1 MIRSLWVAKTGMDV
15 NQANLD
21 VIAHNLANA
30 STTSFKRVKPN
41 FEDLLYQTVR
51 NPGSQTSDQSNS
63 PTGLQFGT
71 GARILGTSRV
81 LSQGPIAQTSNPL
94 DVAIR
99 GNGYFQINLP
109 TGTIAYTRDGNFT
122 VDNQGQITNMAGYVL
137 APGITVPEGAES
149 VAISEFGQVT
159 AKVTGTTQQLGQ
171 IQLVNFINP
180 AGLEAIGGNLY
191 LESVASGAPTQGNPG
206 VNGLGELKQGFVEQS
221 NVSVAEELI
230 NMIQAQ
236 RGYDVNTR
244 VVRASDEVLQRLAQV

>member
-1 MIRSLWVAKTGMDV
+1 
-15 NQANLD
+15 
-21 VIAHNLANA
+21 
-30 STTSFKRVKPN
+30 VKPN

-81 LSQGPIAQTSNPL
+81 LSQGTILQTGNPL

-122 VDNQGQITNMAGYVL
+122 VDNQGQITNMAGYVV
-137 APGITVPEGAES
+137 APGITIPEGAES
-149 VAISEFGQVT
+149 VAISEFGQIT

-180 AGLEAIGGNLY
+180 AGLEAVGGNLF

-206 VNGLGELKQGFVEQS
+206 ANGLGELKQGFVEQS